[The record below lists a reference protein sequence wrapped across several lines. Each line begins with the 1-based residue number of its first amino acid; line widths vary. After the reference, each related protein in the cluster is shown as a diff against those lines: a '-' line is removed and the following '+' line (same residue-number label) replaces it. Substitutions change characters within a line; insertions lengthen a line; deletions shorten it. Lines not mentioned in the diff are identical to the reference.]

1 MAKLENI
8 ICPSGHTAG
17 TSNSSNKRSL
27 NERPWKVIKQKIYN
41 FANFFSRLW
50 QQKIFTIVPLSSL
63 CADVDWANFFSML
76 DGAMTSP
83 RSASL
88 WKAHGHDWQNGAIDW
103 VQGLENCANRASRF
117 RGNTLAHARCC
128 SLAAS
133 VTRLLGYLQQRKF
146 TLKQKKCTKV
156 RSTFCQ
162 ITPKISPKMLIIFC
176 QSGEICQIWS
186 HLSLSISVL
195 DSLFHSW
202 LLSLSQNDQIGLFW
216 TVWATNFL
224 TKVAQKFSNILV
236 TTIKTSLCKLKTSL
250 DSSGQ
255 LLEKQLGHFLF
266 QHLVTLRLSYLPI
279 SQLFLLFSLTDV

>member
-1 MAKLENI
+1 MYAIGQSFIVVNGQTRIHNLPIWSHCRNEQQQQQEI
-8 ICPSGHTAG
+8 I
-17 TSNSSNKRSL
+17 
-27 NERPWKVIKQKIYN
+27 ERTTLKSDQTKNLQFRK
-41 FANFFSRLW
+41 FFLSALAT
-50 QQKIFTIVPLSSL
+50 KIFTIVPLSSL

-133 VTRLLGYLQQRKF
+133 VTRWLGYLQQRKF

-202 LLSLSQNDQIGLFW
+202 LLSLSLPEWPDWVILNRLG
-216 TVWATNFL
+216 N
-224 TKVAQKFSNILV
+224 KFSY
-236 TTIKTSLCKLKTSL
+236 K
-250 DSSGQ
+250 SGP
-255 LLEKQLGHFLF
+255 K
-266 QHLVTLRLSYLPI
+266 I
-279 SQLFLLFSLTDV
+279 